1 VAKLG
6 GQGNWSIWICCFQE
20 LGDEGRVHG
29 IGVRRDMVDGRDCVF
44 RACRG
49 FGGVDAAKVRLLE
62 GSLERSLRTTQTRR
76 QQADSQSFKCRFDIW
91 KLNKDR
97 LVWNALVVEHETN
110 APYRGRE
117 TDTFG
122 AC

>member
-1 VAKLG
+1 M
-6 GQGNWSIWICCFQE
+6 
-20 LGDEGRVHG
+20 GDEGRIHG
-29 IGVRRDMVDGRDCVF
+29 VGVRRDVVDGWDCVLGT
-44 RACRG
+44 RRG
-49 FGGVDAAKVRLLE
+49 LGGVDAAKVMLE
-62 GSLERSLRTTQTRR
+62 DLLERSLGTKQTRR
-76 QQADSQSFKCRFDIW
+76 READSQSFKCWFDIW

>member
-1 VAKLG
+1 V
-6 GQGNWSIWICCFQE
+6 
-20 LGDEGRVHG
+20 
-29 IGVRRDMVDGRDCVF
+29 VDGWDCVLGT
-44 RACRG
+44 RRG
-49 FGGVDAAKVRLLE
+49 LGGVDAAKVMLLE
-62 GSLERSLRTTQTRR
+62 DLLERSLGTKQTRR
-76 QQADSQSFKCRFDIW
+76 QEANSQSFKCRFDIW
-91 KLNKDR
+91 KLNEDR